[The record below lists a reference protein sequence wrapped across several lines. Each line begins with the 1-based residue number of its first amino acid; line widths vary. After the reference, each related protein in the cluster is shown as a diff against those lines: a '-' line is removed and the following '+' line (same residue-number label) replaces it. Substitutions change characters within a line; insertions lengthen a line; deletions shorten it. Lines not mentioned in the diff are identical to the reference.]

1 MNMRHIT
8 RSIMMIMGGRYF
20 WLMACWALLLFSI
33 PSCSY
38 GPESLD
44 IPSTVE
50 ITETRTYLHF
60 SAPNQSSFKTGFLF
74 YPGGLVDPHVY
85 DEWLSDLA
93 EDGMEVVVVKMPVN
107 LAVLGINRGVT
118 VMEDFPDIEQW
129 VIGGHSLGGAMACS
143 VIERNRDAFLGLIL
157 LAAYPGQNTEL
168 SDWDRPV
175 LSLSAEFDGL
185 TLPEDLEQ
193 REDLL
198 PSPYKTS
205 SIFDWPDSLSGRT
218 VYYQIPG
225 GNHGQFGTYAP
236 QGGDGTATITQDEQ
250 HLELITWIDLYFQ
263 LNQWK

>member
-1 MNMRHIT
+1 
-8 RSIMMIMGGRYF
+8 MIMGGRYF
-20 WLMACWALLLFSI
+20 RLIACWALLLFSI

-38 GPESLD
+38 GPESLE

-85 DEWLSDLA
+85 DEWMSELA
-93 EDGMEVVVVKMPVN
+93 SKGMEVVLVKMPVN

-143 VIERNRDAFLGLIL
+143 VIDGNRDAFEGLIL
-157 LAAYPGQNTEL
+157 LAAYPGQNADL
-168 SDWDRPV
+168 SDWDGAV

-205 SIFDWPDSLSGRT
+205 SIFDWPSSLTGTT
-218 VYYQIPG
+218 VYYEIPG

-236 QGGDGTATITQDEQ
+236 QEGDGTAAITRDEQ
-250 HLELITWIDLYFQ
+250 HQELSTWIDLYFQ